1 MKNYLSLTLLTFA
14 FYAKLPAQTQDNLPA
29 SFPIESSMYN
39 RTGSGINSNEAPPNS
54 PLPPPLKLKKLEEY
68 SSSLDSIKY
77 KSEELEVSP
86 ETAEFRRGA
95 MGNNPDVFSQLTTP
109 KNPVESSSNTSVNT
123 SDYNPNIT
131 LNSESPNQNKSWQ
144 WLMLLG
150 IICFAI
156 YLLRNRKTFTQK
168 HK

>member
-14 FYAKLPAQTQDNLPA
+14 FYAKLQAQTQDNLPV

-39 RTGSGINSNEAPPNS
+39 RTGSGINSNEPPPNS
-54 PLPPPLKLKKLEEY
+54 PLPPPLKLKKLEENRY
-68 SSSLDSIKY
+68 NLDSVEY
-77 KSEELEVSP
+77 KREELEVSP

-95 MGNNPDVFSQLTTP
+95 MGNNPDMFSQLTTP
-109 KNPVESSSNTSVNT
+109 KNSVEKSRDKSVNT

-131 LNSESPNQNKSWQ
+131 LNNELPNQNNSWQ
-144 WLMLLG
+144 WLILLG
-150 IICFAI
+150 IICFII
-156 YLLRNRKTFTQK
+156 YLIRNRKVFIQK